1 MNKLLYRICS
11 IFIFCLYCQRIC
23 DTTSFLLWLQGS
35 YVLRPSVLYIDDS
48 MVPSFLANGKY
59 RVDAVVTKGSK
70 NVACLHLEFTVVWLV
85 NSFLC

>member
-1 MNKLLYRICS
+1 
-11 IFIFCLYCQRIC
+11 
-23 DTTSFLLWLQGS
+23 
-35 YVLRPSVLYIDDS
+35 